1 MAIYAALFRPL
12 LFRLPPERAQS
23 LADWFLARRLLM
35 RALSPYFRSRDAR
48 LRVTA
53 GGLTFPSPV
62 GMAAGYDKDCR
73 FIDGLLSLGF
83 GYVVGGTVTREP
95 RTGNPRPRLMRLPH
109 RQSLINALG
118 FPGRGLDAAKAQL
131 QRLQDKRGDRLQPVV
146 VSVAG
151 LTIDEFLD
159 CHAALQPLCDAIEL
173 NISSPNTRGIRVFQ
187 EPQSFR
193 DLLSAVNGQRSKPLF
208 VKIPPYTD
216 DEGRERAL
224 ALARIAVELG
234 VNGIT
239 AANTR
244 LVEAPRL
251 AMGQGGLSG
260 HALLEDTLR
269 IVADVRSEVGSGV
282 AVHACGGIS
291 TADDALRALKAGADT
306 VQLLTGLIYQ
316 GPGVARDINRGLVER
331 MERCAAAASL
341 RELADGGDGVS
352 TQ

>member
-1 MAIYAALFRPL
+1 MAIYTALFRPF
-12 LFRLPPERAQS
+12 LFRLSPERAQA
-23 LADWFLARRLLM
+23 LADWFLGRRLLM
-35 RALSPYFRSRDAR
+35 QAMSPYFKCRDPR
-48 LRVTA
+48 LRVSA
-53 GGLTFPSPV
+53 GGLTLPSPV

-83 GYVVGGTVTREP
+83 GYVVGGTVTREA
-95 RTGNPRPRLMRLPH
+95 RAGNPSPRLMRLPE
-109 RQSLINALG
+109 RLSLINALG
-118 FPGRGLDAAKAQL
+118 FPGKGLDAAKAQL
-131 QRLQDKRGDRLQPVV
+131 QRLQDRRGGDVHPVV

-173 NISSPNTRGIRVFQ
+173 NISSPNTQGIRVFQ

-193 DLLSAVNGQRSKPLF
+193 DLLVALNGQRSKPLF

-216 DEGRERAL
+216 EEGRERVL
-224 ALARIAVELG
+224 ALVRIAVEEG
-234 VNGIT
+234 VSGIT

-244 LVEAPRL
+244 PVEEPRL

-260 HALLEDTLR
+260 RALLEDTLR
-269 IVADVRSEVGSGV
+269 IVADVRSEVGSDV

-291 TADDALRALKAGADT
+291 TADDTLHALKAGADT

-316 GPGVARDINRGLVER
+316 GPAVARAINRGLVKR
-331 MERCAAAASL
+331 MDQHAAASL
-341 RELADGGDGVS
+341 GDLAKADAGGS

>member
-1 MAIYAALFRPL
+1 MAIYTALFRPL
-12 LFRLPPERAQS
+12 LFRLPPERAQA

-35 RALSPYFRSRDAR
+35 RALSPYFRCRDPR
-48 LRVTA
+48 LRVSA
-53 GGLTFPSPV
+53 GGLDFPSPV

-73 FIDGLLSLGF
+73 FLDGLLSLGF
-83 GYVVGGTVTREP
+83 GYVVGGTVTRDARP
-95 RTGNPRPRLMRLPH
+95 GNPRPRLMRLPD

-118 FPGRGLDAAKAQL
+118 FPGKGLDAAKARL
-131 QRLQDKRGDRLQPVV
+131 ERLQDRRGSRLQPVI

-173 NISSPNTRGIRVFQ
+173 NISSPNSQGIRVFQ
-187 EPQSFR
+187 EPRSFS

-208 VKIPPYTD
+208 VKIPPYRD
-216 DEGRERAL
+216 DEGRERVL
-224 ALARIAVELG
+224 ALVRIAVEQG
-234 VNGIT
+234 VSGIT

-244 LVEAPRL
+244 PVEAPRL

-260 HALLEDTLR
+260 RDLLEDTLR
-269 IVADVRSEVGSGV
+269 IVADVRSEVGSDV

-306 VQLLTGLIYQ
+306 VQLLTGLIYR
-316 GPGVARDINRGLVER
+316 GPGVVSAINRGLVKR
-331 MERCAAAASL
+331 MDRHAAASL
-341 RELADGGDGVS
+341 RELTQPNGGALQG
-352 TQ
+352 